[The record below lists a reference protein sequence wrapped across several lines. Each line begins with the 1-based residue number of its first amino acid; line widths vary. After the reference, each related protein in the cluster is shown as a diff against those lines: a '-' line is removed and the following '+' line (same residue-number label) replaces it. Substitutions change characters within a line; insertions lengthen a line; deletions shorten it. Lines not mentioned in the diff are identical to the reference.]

1 MKIKNIANILIF
13 FLSIVLN
20 SWGNE
25 SKINTP
31 NENSQSNILII
42 SATKAEI
49 EEINKIIQNK
59 KYISIEEHRRKKKI
73 AIGKLMDHNIITI
86 ATGVGK
92 INTALWTSYIISK
105 YKISHIINAGVAS
118 GIYSDKNKFIKI
130 GDVVIST
137 ETTSYDFDLHRFG
150 YEIGHVPE
158 HPKKFKANT
167 DLIRKTS
174 KIKINN
180 ITSYMGL
187 IITGD
192 QFIDHQTFQE
202 IPEEFENAIAI
213 DMESAAMAQVA
224 YGFKIP
230 FIIIRGISDIVN
242 NENNYDDYKKFLK
255 KASSSSAKIV
265 ENLIKL
271 M

>member
-1 MKIKNIANILIF
+1 MRIKNITNILAIF
-13 FLSIVLN
+13 SFIVLN
-20 SWGNE
+20 SWGDE
-25 SKINTP
+25 I
-31 NENSQSNILII
+31 NENSKSNILIL
-42 SATKAEI
+42 SATKTEI
-49 EEINKIIQNK
+49 AEINKIIQNEK
-59 KYISIEEHRRKKKI
+59 SISIEEHKRKKKI
-73 AIGKLMDHNIITI
+73 TFGKVFNHNIITI

-105 YKISHIINAGVAS
+105 YKISHIINAGVVS
-118 GIYSDKNKFIKI
+118 GIYSNKNKFIKI

-137 ETTSYDFDLHRFG
+137 EAISYDFNLHRFG

-167 DLIRKTS
+167 TLIQKAS
-174 KIKINN
+174 KIKISNVV
-180 ITSYMGL
+180 SYLGL

-192 QFIDHQTFQE
+192 QFIDHQNFQE
-202 IPEEFENAIAI
+202 IPEEFESAIAI

-224 YGFKIP
+224 YNFKIP

-255 KASSSSAKIV
+255 KASSNSAKIV
-265 ENLIKL
+265 EKLIKL
-271 M
+271 I

>member
-13 FLSIVLN
+13 FLSVVLN

-137 ETTSYDFDLHRFG
+137 ETISYDFDLHRFG

-167 DLIRKTS
+167 ALIGKTS

-213 DMESAAMAQVA
+213 DMEGAAMAQVA

>member
-1 MKIKNIANILIF
+1 MKIKNIANPLIL

-25 SKINTP
+25 TNVP
-31 NENSQSNILII
+31 NGNYQNNILIL

-59 KYISIEEHRRKKKI
+59 KSISIEELRRKKTI
-73 AIGKLMDHNIITI
+73 TIGKMLDHNIIAI

-92 INTALWTSYIISK
+92 INTAFWTSYIISK

-118 GIYSDKNKFIKI
+118 GIYSNKNKFIKI
-130 GDVVIST
+130 GDVIIST
-137 ETTSYDFDLHRFG
+137 ETTSYDFNLHRFG

-167 DLIRKTS
+167 SLVRKAS
-174 KIKINN
+174 KIKINK

-192 QFIDHQTFQE
+192 QFIDHQNFQE

-224 YGFKIP
+224 YNFKIP

-242 NENNYDDYKKFLK
+242 NENNHDDYKKFLK
-255 KASSSSAKIV
+255 KASYNSAKIV
-265 ENLIKL
+265 EKLIKL